1 MADPYF
7 FLQFC
12 CKFQGIQCFVEK
24 LQQLLDH
31 LQKQSWNQVSIF
43 RINKRE
49 D

>member
-24 LQQLLDH
+24 LQLLDN
-31 LQKQSWNQVSIF
+31 LQKESWNQVSIF